1 MFFEFRFANMW
12 YLMGNKVHFNVFCI
26 SLKNFF
32 CRWICNV
39 RLEKFHEKMF
49 TKLKI
54 AMSSTNKI
62 QQSILLLEKGAN
74 VNWQDRN
81 DETLLLRAAL
91 YDRTHVMEVLLN
103 HGANPSIRIST
114 VKQHLIVHVWTLP
127 MKQYSF

>member
-1 MFFEFRFANMW
+1 
-12 YLMGNKVHFNVFCI
+12 
-26 SLKNFF
+26 
-32 CRWICNV
+32 
-39 RLEKFHEKMF
+39 
-49 TKLKI
+49 
-54 AMSSTNKI
+54 MSSTNKI

-91 YDRTHVMEVLLN
+91 YDRTYVMEVLLN

-127 MKQYSF
+127 KKQYSF